1 LADPAPVGGGRAVAT
16 HVRLLNPLFSH
27 TLFPVYVGVLIW
39 LGLALRD
46 AEVRRVLLAG
56 REN

>member
-1 LADPAPVGGGRAVAT
+1 VGGGRAVAT
-16 HVRLLNPLFSH
+16 HVRLLNRLFSH

-56 REN
+56 RQN